1 MILVTGA
8 GGFVGRH
15 VVKALLDKGCR
26 VRCLVRSTDAA
37 VNLLPD
43 PVDIVL
49 GNVNDKKSL
58 KEACKGVLVVI
69 HLIAVIREHEEDT
82 FDKINVEGTEN
93 LVEAAENSGVSQF
106 IHLSALGACDNPAY
120 KYAYSK
126 WQGEQFV
133 KNSKLNWVIFRPSV
147 IYGEGFGF
155 IDRMLQ
161 SVHMAPSPLV
171 PVPGNGKTLFQ
182 PIAVSDLIECMMKTL
197 SNQVMWNKVIEIGGP
212 QYLSYREILDI
223 LLNHLELK
231 RIKIYIPTI
240 LLKLVVPVMS
250 CVLKDPPVTAVELKQ
265 MKLNNTTDLDAV
277 ERYFG
282 FQPMLLHEGIKYLP
296 KKKPTNL

>member
-15 VVKALLDKGCR
+15 VVKALLDRGCK

-58 KEACKGVLVVI
+58 KEACQGVLVII
-69 HLIAVIREHEEDT
+69 HLIAVIREHGEDT
-82 FDKINVEGTEN
+82 FDKINVEGTKN
-93 LVEAAENSGVSQF
+93 LVEVAENSGVSQF
-106 IHLSALGACDNPAY
+106 LHLSALGACDDPAY

-126 WQGEQFV
+126 WQGEEFV
-133 KNSKLNWVIFRPSV
+133 KNSKLNWIVFRPSV

-155 IDRMLQ
+155 LDRMLQ
-161 SVHMAPSPLV
+161 SVHMAPPPLV

-182 PIAVSDLIECMMKTL
+182 PISVSDLVECIMKTL
-197 SNQVMWNKVIEIGGP
+197 LNDIAWNKVYEIGGP
-212 QYLSYREILDI
+212 QHLSYREILDI

-231 RIKIYIPTI
+231 RMKIYIPSI
-240 LLKLVVPVMS
+240 LLKLVVPIMS
-250 CVLKDPPVTAVELKQ
+250 YVLKDPPVTGVELKQ
-265 MKLNNTTDLDAV
+265 MKLNNTTALDAV

-282 FQPMLLHEGIKYLP
+282 FKPMPLMDGIKYLP
-296 KKKPTNL
+296 KTKPANR